1 MDARLCGRGE
11 CGRHRAGLG
20 LSGGYVSDP
29 TCPLCA
35 TDGGEVLHRAP
46 SWRLVL
52 ADEPDW
58 PGLLRIIW
66 NEHVA
71 ELSDLLEPEAQALM
85 AAVRQVER
93 VLRDTLSPD
102 KVNVASLGNQVP
114 HLHVH
119 IVPRWRDDLT
129 FPGSI
134 WTRPESV
141 PNEKTISLDRGG
153 AALVRRQLTALR
165 IPALRMALL
174 RSDNFPPGHSH

>member
-1 MDARLCGRGE
+1 MA
-11 CGRHRAGLG
+11 AG
-20 LSGGYVSDP
+20 GGYVSDP
-29 TCPLCA
+29 TCSLCT
-35 TDGGEVLHRAP
+35 TDGGEVLHRTP

-52 ADEPDW
+52 AHEPDW
-58 PGLLRIIW
+58 PGLVRIIW

-71 ELSDLLEPEAQALM
+71 ELSDLSDPEAQALM
-85 AAVRQVER
+85 VAIRQVER
-93 VLRDTLSPD
+93 VLRDTLAPT
-102 KVNVASLGNQVP
+102 KVNMASLGNRVP

-141 PNEKTISLDRGG
+141 PNEKTISLDRVA
-153 AALVRRQLTALR
+153 AALVRRQSTALR

>member
-1 MDARLCGRGE
+1 MSRPA
-11 CGRHRAGLG
+11 
-20 LSGGYVSDP
+20 
-29 TCPLCA
+29 CPLCA
-35 TDGGEVLHRAP
+35 GEGGELLHRSP

-52 ADEPDW
+52 PDEPDW
-58 PGLLRIIW
+58 PGLVRIIW

-71 ELSDLLEPEAQALM
+71 ELSDLSEREAQALM
-85 AAVRQVER
+85 AVMRQVER

-114 HLHVH
+114 HLHIH

-134 WTRPESV
+134 WTRPEADLS
-141 PNEKTISLDRGG
+141 EQSSASDR
-153 AALVRRQLTALR
+153 AAAAIARRQSTAQR

-174 RSDNFPPGHSH
+174 SSSHFLANHPH

>member
-1 MDARLCGRGE
+1 
-11 CGRHRAGLG
+11 
-20 LSGGYVSDP
+20 
-29 TCPLCA
+29 
-35 TDGGEVLHRAP
+35 
-46 SWRLVL
+46 LVL

-58 PGLLRIIW
+58 PGLVRIIW
-66 NEHVA
+66 NAHVA
-71 ELSDLLEPEAQALM
+71 ELSDLSDPEANALM
-85 AAVRQVER
+85 VAIRQVER
-93 VLRDTLSPD
+93 VLRDTLAPT

-114 HLHVH
+114 RLHGH

-141 PNEKTISLDRGG
+141 PNEKTISSDRVA
-153 AALVRRQLTALR
+153 AALVRRQSTALR